1 MEREWESLSTNGNC
15 VVLGKQPLR
24 SSKSSF
30 LTSINIKQK
39 AEDRRLTLAIQR
51 YSESLV
57 WYVKSSYAVWDRGFL
72 ISMEALICSSLRLR
86 KCLGDWTIEALPW
99 AYGLSWSAKPWQ
111 CLLNEPVLLHP
122 AHQVPEFISCLWFK
136 PEVSETIWNSIHKS
150 HLRKTSEWILK
161 YNIHVFGFTKLSICI
176 KWAKE
181 IDITQYFSSCYI
193 HFLII
198 FGDHKYL
205 LVSCISVPVWQRKE
219 ETQSYLT

>member
-86 KCLGDWTIEALPW
+86 KCLGDWTTEALPW
-99 AYGLSWSAKPWQ
+99 AFGLSWSAKPWQ
-111 CLLNEPVLLHP
+111 CLLNEPYVLH
-122 AHQVPEFISCLWFK
+122 IRCLSSSHASGSSQRC
-136 PEVSETIWNSIHKS
+136 PRPSEI
-150 HLRKTSEWILK
+150 
-161 YNIHVFGFTKLSICI
+161 LSIKAI
-176 KWAKE
+176 LGKHLSGSLSTTYMSLAL
-181 IDITQYFSSCYI
+181 QN
-193 HFLII
+193 
-198 FGDHKYL
+198 
-205 LVSCISVPVWQRKE
+205 
-219 ETQSYLT
+219 